1 MSYGYLIKIKEDL
14 NNLFNGSDEE
24 GLKYRGRGDYL
35 VGNINLKYKKKAIY
49 LDEDI
54 IKTNIENL
62 AGKEVVAVLGGVRD
76 SADAIYLFSDN
87 TYLHVYHEQDCCENV
102 EIVDEESDDI
112 AGGVVISFE
121 LVEGESESGGDIGYM
136 TWSFVKL
143 RTTKGDVWQRWLG
156 ESNGYYSQSVDLNFG
171 TWELLNIDDKSK
183 D

>member
-1 MSYGYLIKIKEDL
+1 MQGMLECKLEVVNCGYFIKIKEDL

-24 GLKYRGRGDYL
+24 VLKYICRGEYL
-35 VGNINLKYKKKAIY
+35 VGNINLKYKIY
-49 LDEDI
+49 LDEEV

-62 AGKEVVAVLGGVRD
+62 AGKEVVAVLGGVKD
-76 SADAIYLFSDN
+76 SSDAIYLFSDN
-87 TYLHVYHEQDCCENV
+87 TYLHVYHEQDCCEAV

-121 LVEGESESGGDIGYM
+121 LVGGETEFRGVEGTM

-156 ESNGYYSQSVDLNFG
+156 ESNGYYSEEVDLNFG
-171 TWELLNIDDKSK
+171 TWGY
-183 D
+183 